1 VNKVHASSGRS
12 RLVVIFLLTVIVL
25 AACGLWHW
33 GTAWTVSS
41 AVGIPVRYKF
51 LGYWDGAGSPSG
63 KLLRPIGIAVASNGD
78 VYVTDARIR
87 VVRLASSGEFKGE
100 WGREGKGHGEFGNP
114 VGIAVAPDGS
124 VFVSDYDQ
132 DRIRKFTSD
141 GSFLL
146 SFGAS
151 GKDPGRFTAPAG
163 LAVDSSGSLYVA
175 DFYNHRIQK
184 FRSDGS
190 FEKIFGHP
198 GRMGAGVLHY
208 PTGVAVTPEG
218 KLLVADAYNYRI
230 QWFDAGGN
238 PIRRV
243 GDHLFWLWPLRT
255 SSKRGFK
262 VPTGVAV
269 GSNGLIHVADSGN
282 HRIVML
288 SAKGE
293 YVADW
298 SIPDSNP
305 KVFSPEQ
312 VAVSRDG
319 ETVYATDLSAN
330 RILILAVERQP
341 AFQEDGTGKR

>member
-1 VNKVHASSGRS
+1 VSKVHASSGRS

-33 GTAWTVSS
+33 GTAWTVPS

-51 LGYWDGAGSPSG
+51 LGYWDGAGSSSG

-141 GSFLL
+141 GRFLL

-151 GKDPGRFTAPAG
+151 GKDRGRFTAPAG

-175 DFYNHRIQK
+175 DFYNHRVQK

-190 FEKIFGHP
+190 FEMIFGHP
-198 GRMGAGVLHY
+198 GRMGAGTLHY
-208 PTGVAVTPEG
+208 PTGVAVTPEET
-218 KLLVADAYNYRI
+218 LLVADAYNYRI

-238 PIRRV
+238 PVRRI

-341 AFQEDGTGKR
+341 AFREDGPGKR

>member
-33 GTAWTVSS
+33 GTAWTVPA

-63 KLLRPIGIAVASNGD
+63 KLLRPIGIAVA
-78 VYVTDARIR
+78 
-87 VVRLASSGEFKGE
+87 
-100 WGREGKGHGEFGNP
+100 
-114 VGIAVAPDGS
+114 
-124 VFVSDYDQ
+124 
-132 DRIRKFTSD
+132 
-141 GSFLL
+141 
-146 SFGAS
+146 
-151 GKDPGRFTAPAG
+151 
-163 LAVDSSGSLYVA
+163 
-175 DFYNHRIQK
+175 
-184 FRSDGS
+184 
-190 FEKIFGHP
+190 
-198 GRMGAGVLHY
+198 
-208 PTGVAVTPEG
+208 
-218 KLLVADAYNYRI
+218 
-230 QWFDAGGN
+230 
-238 PIRRV
+238 
-243 GDHLFWLWPLRT
+243 
-255 SSKRGFK
+255 
-262 VPTGVAV
+262 
-269 GSNGLIHVADSGN
+269 SNGLIHVADSGN

-312 VAVSRDG
+312 VAVSQDG
-319 ETVYATDLSAN
+319 ESVYATDLSAN